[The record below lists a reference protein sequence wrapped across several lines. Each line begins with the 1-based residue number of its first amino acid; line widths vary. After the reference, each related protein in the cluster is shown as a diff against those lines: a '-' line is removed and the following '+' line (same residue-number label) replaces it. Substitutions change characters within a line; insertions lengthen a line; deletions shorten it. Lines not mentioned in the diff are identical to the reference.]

1 MEKLEELMLSDKLS
15 SMDLN
20 GADLLQNDDDVE
32 DGKSY
37 YAVNLTPANLVLS
50 INGGERTYQFPPSLS
65 PDSVK
70 VMEGKY
76 VRTPEVTQ
84 AQSQGK
90 IAIFK
95 SFNLFAYQENRRKAQ
110 AEVAASRSEAINS
123 LLGDPYQRQA
133 ATEGDGGF
141 QTRIDLRKHR
151 ALYDSVMKIAEN
163 ADQNHPLGTA
173 AEETYKAWKEDYKKN
188 VK

>member
-1 MEKLEELMLSDKLS
+1 MLSDKLS

-20 GADLLQNDDDVE
+20 GDDLLQNDDSVE
-32 DGKSY
+32 DGRSY

-50 INGGERTYQFPPSLS
+50 INGGERSYQFPPSLS

-70 VMEGKY
+70 VIEGKY

-95 SFNLFAYQENRRKAQ
+95 TFNLFAYQENRRKKQ
-110 AEVAASRSEAINS
+110 AEIAQSRPAAINS
-123 LLGDPYQRQA
+123 FLGDPYQRQA
-133 ATEGDGGF
+133 ATEGAAAF
-141 QTRIDLRKHR
+141 QTRIDLREHR
-151 ALYDSVMKIAEN
+151 DLYDKIMKIAEN
-163 ADQNHPLGTA
+163 ADQNHPLGTP
-173 AEETYKAWKEDYKKN
+173 AEETYKAWKEDYEKN